1 MGVVGES
8 GRVRNAISRWLIN
21 RNCTC
26 LHTCAFVI
34 CSSTPLRNKAKEVPN
49 VGLDDVGKDEEGA
62 VDVGEEEGRGEDMG
76 EEVGGSGEEGEEG
89 RGGDMGEEVGG
100 SEE

>member
-1 MGVVGES
+1 M
-8 GRVRNAISRWLIN
+8 

-26 LHTCAFVI
+26 LHTCVFVI

-62 VDVGEEEGRGEDMG
+62 VDVGEEEGDSGEEGDSEEEGRGKDMG
-76 EEVGGSGEEGEEG
+76 EEVGSSGE
-89 RGGDMGEEVGG
+89 
-100 SEE
+100 